1 MLWDCED
8 RLKTVLFKF
17 AEFEGCAPAANS
29 CSQGCLNRSLPSR
42 RLETGSEAECQGSAL
57 LITTTWPLTTLIC
70 QRETGPSGRWRKLRG
85 GRKKK
90 KGEGGRG
97 KSETS
102 GRERKNNE
110 TRSWMKIC
118 PRIKRRSPVPDGS
131 LKSQNYESLK
141 LKKLQRY
148 KSQICCFYIY
158 NPPPLHNWSRQEG
171 VLRERAS

>member
-17 AEFEGCAPAANS
+17 AEFEGWAPAANS
-29 CSQGCLNRSLPSR
+29 CSQGCPNRSLPSR

-70 QRETGPSGRWRKLRG
+70 QRETGPSGRWRKWRG
-85 GRKKK
+85 GKRKKR
-90 KGEGGRG
+90 EGGRG
-97 KSETS
+97 KSEMS
-102 GRERKNNE
+102 VRERKKNE

-118 PRIKRRSPVPDGS
+118 PRIKRRSPVGS

-141 LKKLQRY
+141 QKNSKDINLRSAVSTSTIHRRRITGADRKA
-148 KSQICCFYIY
+148 C
-158 NPPPLHNWSRQEG
+158 WE
-171 VLRERAS
+171 RERAS